1 MGRVYLFG
9 HVFFVSFCGF
19 PMTRARM
26 ANKAAGLTDKPGET
40 FSRPRPGTRDKLR
53 SEAGDNADPVRI
65 RHNPEC
71 LRPRGP
77 CFRSPRSQAGTI
89 CGPRRAI
96 PPSRVFQTRPPL
108 HTVLPFGGPPS
119 LRRLTIRARCKI
131 CVARTAC
138 ATDHGVPW
146 ARFV

>member
-1 MGRVYLFG
+1 MSWVPPPRAKSGRVYLFG
-9 HVFFVSFCGF
+9 HVFFVPFCGF

-96 PPSRVFQTRPPL
+96 PPSRVFQTRPSL
-108 HTVLPFGGPPS
+108 HTVLPFGGPP
-119 LRRLTIRARCKI
+119 
-131 CVARTAC
+131 
-138 ATDHGVPW
+138 
-146 ARFV
+146 RFVD